1 MTNIDDLKR
10 TWRQINVEAP
20 QITDSGRKNSDSR
33 DSDDRIKSYKR
44 LLLESESVPTVK
56 QRLISRLK
64 RPTFAAGACLASI
77 ALLIRDFD
85 IPLWFIVIYCAFVV
99 AAMALTLY
107 QIRLLKNTNF
117 ATMTTVEAISFI
129 RRFTIMRQRCKAAL
143 LSMGIPIVVVL
154 MWLLDSHKEPA
165 LLIGGIAGAVIG
177 AALGFYMNHRFKKD
191 LRLIEDTLGKIEE
204 I

>member
-1 MTNIDDLKR
+1 
-10 TWRQINVEAP
+10 
-20 QITDSGRKNSDSR
+20 
-33 DSDDRIKSYKR
+33 
-44 LLLESESVPTVK
+44 
-56 QRLISRLK
+56 
-64 RPTFAAGACLASI
+64 
-77 ALLIRDFD
+77 
-85 IPLWFIVIYCAFVV
+85 
-99 AAMALTLY
+99 
-107 QIRLLKNTNF
+107 
-117 ATMTTVEAISFI
+117 
-129 RRFTIMRQRCKAAL
+129 MRQRCKAAL

>member
-64 RPTFAAGACLASI
+64 RPIFAAGACLASI

-154 MWLLDSHKEPA
+154 MWLLDS
-165 LLIGGIAGAVIG
+165 
-177 AALGFYMNHRFKKD
+177 FKKD

>member
-1 MTNIDDLKR
+1 MNNIDDLKR
-10 TWRQINVEAP
+10 TWQQINVEAP
-20 QITDSGRKNSDSR
+20 EMHDSDRRKTDSR
-33 DSDDRIKSYKR
+33 DSDDRIKSYRR

-64 RPTFAAGACLASI
+64 RPIFAAGACLASI
-77 ALLIRDFD
+77 AFLIRDFN
-85 IPLWFIVIYCAFVV
+85 IPLWFIIIYCAFVV
-99 AAMALTLY
+99 TAIALTLY
-107 QIRLLKNTNF
+107 QIRLLRNTNF
-117 ATMTTVEAISFI
+117 ATMTTVEAISFV
-129 RRFTIMRQRCKAAL
+129 RRFIIIRQRCKSAL
-143 LSMGIPIVVVL
+143 LSVGIPIVVVL

-191 LRLIEDTLGKIEE
+191 LQLIEDTLGKIEE